1 MDKKHTLLILVV
13 FINVVSVVLALGA
26 GIPGRTFSPRRALEL
41 PDGFILRGVD
51 GKLIRKDINDPSLRG
66 PQSLGLLTEDALRR
80 GKLTPAPA
88 LAGVK
93 SSPQKRGTEVW
104 FFEFDMA
111 VINSN
116 DRAGIAARLELLPSS
131 ALEKMVADANDP
143 PRRTES
149 YRLWARVTKYKGRN
163 FIFPIDFLPL
173 SESKS
178 LDSLTSQQTEEKDQ
192 PGQRRIGIANDELG
206 IPKEILEKLRNRPT
220 LPSAGREQSERTAA
234 ATAVRR
240 LQITRNYVL
249 SNRTGFISPCVTRDI
264 HRAEAITQYVFV
276 IDALGRS
283 ATSTG
288 DTFRLLPCRTLELAE
303 QVQSVEPD
311 QVRFNIAGI
320 VTEYRGE
327 KFLLLH
333 RATRA
338 YSHGNLGR

>member
-1 MDKKHTLLILVV
+1 MDKKPTLLIL
-13 FINVVSVVLALGA
+13 FGLINVISVVLAFGA
-26 GIPGRTFSPRRALEL
+26 GTPGRAFLPRRTLEL
-41 PDGFILRGVD
+41 PDGFVLRGVD

-80 GKLTPAPA
+80 DKLAPA
-88 LAGVK
+88 NA
-93 SSPQKRGTEVW
+93 EVW
-104 FFEFDMA
+104 FFEFDSA
-111 VINSN
+111 VIDGY
-116 DRAGIAARLELLPSS
+116 DRAGITARLELLPSS
-131 ALEKMVADANDP
+131 ALEKMAADANDP
-143 PRRTES
+143 LRRTEG

-192 PGQRRIGIANDELG
+192 PGQRRVGIANDELG

-220 LPSAGREQSERTAA
+220 LPSAGREQPERTAA

-240 LQITRNYVL
+240 LQITHNYVL

-276 IDALGRS
+276 LDALGRS

-288 DTFRLLPCRTLELAE
+288 DTFRLLPCQTLELAE
-303 QVQSVEPD
+303 QIQSVEPD

-320 VTEYRGE
+320 VTEYRGG

>member
-1 MDKKHTLLILVV
+1 MDKKPTFLIMVV
-13 FINVVSVVLALGA
+13 LINVILVVLALGA
-26 GIPGRTFSPRRALEL
+26 GTPGRAFSPRRTLEL

-66 PQSLGLLTEDALRR
+66 PQSLGFLTEDALRR
-80 GKLTPAPA
+80 GKLAPAPA
-88 LAGVK
+88 LAGVN

-104 FFEFDMA
+104 FFEFDTA
-111 VINSN
+111 N
-116 DRAGIAARLELLPSS
+116 DQAGIAARSELLPSS
-131 ALEKMVADANDP
+131 ALEKMAADANDP

-173 SESKS
+173 SKSES

-192 PGQRRIGIANDELG
+192 SNQQQVGVPNDELG

-220 LPSAGREQSERTAA
+220 LPSAGRGQSERTAA

-264 HRAEAITQYVFV
+264 HRAEAIIQYVFAL
-276 IDALGRS
+276 DALGRS

-288 DTFRLLPCRTLELAE
+288 DTFRLLPCQALELAE
-303 QVQSVEPD
+303 QIQSVEPD
-311 QVRFNIAGI
+311 QVRFKIAGI

-338 YSHGNLGR
+338 YSHGNLGG